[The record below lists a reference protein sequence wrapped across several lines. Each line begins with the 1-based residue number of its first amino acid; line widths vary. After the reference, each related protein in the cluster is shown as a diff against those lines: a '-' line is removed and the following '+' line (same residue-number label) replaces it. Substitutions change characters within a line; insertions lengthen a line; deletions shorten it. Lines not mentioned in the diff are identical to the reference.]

1 MIRQAREVKLLDIA
15 RELILEHGMVSFKF
29 TDITKRA
36 EVSRATLYK
45 YFSGKEDVLVSLFVH
60 DAGITKQM
68 LLDIQLDPTL
78 NNREK
83 ILLSLLA
90 PVASSMETLN
100 RSGTLLLSANPGIF
114 MYASDKQK
122 ARLEQIVSE
131 IRQITLEF
139 WLTPFKQGHME
150 VTQEQLEEV
159 MALTFPYQRG
169 CIVIP
174 QSVMTVGKHIHYPL
188 RKVFENLLKSTE
200 ALNWCEEHANVD
212 YEKVL
217 IGIGRHKKEGMIAC

>member
-1 MIRQAREVKLLDIA
+1 MIRRDREVKLLDIA
-15 RELILEHGMVSFKF
+15 RELILEYGMVSFKF
-29 TDITKRA
+29 TDIAKRA

-60 DAGITKQM
+60 DAENTKQM
-68 LLDIQLDPTL
+68 LVDIQADLTL

-114 MYASDKQK
+114 MYASDKQQ

-139 WLTPFKQGHME
+139 WLVPFNQGHMG
-150 VTQEQLEEV
+150 VAQELLEEA

-174 QSVMTVGKHIHYPL
+174 QSVMNVGKHIHYPL
-188 RKVFENLLKSTE
+188 RRVFENLLKSTE
-200 ALNWCEEHANVD
+200 SLNWCEKHADVD